1 MKKIILTLYLLSC
14 FFVLVSCSSS
24 KDVLHLG
31 VNAVITEVDASD
43 QTILVRDSD
52 KGGPLGEACR
62 IDCSEIPMIYC
73 NYDAFDDVR
82 DISFADL
89 QVNDEVI
96 LSIYESELEAFQ
108 DKGATELKIDQLQ
121 LGTQRIK

>member
-1 MKKIILTLYLLSC
+1 MKKIILILYLLFC
-14 FFVLVSCSSS
+14 FFVLVSCTSS

-31 VNAVITEVDASD
+31 VNAVITEVDASN

-82 DISFADL
+82 DISFSDL